1 MTRTLD
7 EATHKAESLL
17 KNPRKRGKLLDTATR
32 VATSGKYALDVSGI
46 TGKISPL
53 VRMVRYTASREYLDT
68 PWQSIVLITA
78 ALIYFVSPFDAI
90 ADFLP
95 VIGFIDDAAV
105 ISAVLAAISKD
116 VEKFMAWESTKSP
129 SDPAVINP
137 PEPE

>member
-7 EATHKAESLL
+7 EATRKAESLL

-32 VATSGKYALDVSGI
+32 VAASGKYALDVSGI

-53 VRMVRYTASREYLDT
+53 VRMVRCTASREYLDT

-116 VEKFMAWESTKSP
+116 VEKFMAWESTKPP